1 MDVFIFSLIQEKT
14 STLIYMENT
23 NFGKCVCY

>member
-1 MDVFIFSLIQEKT
+1 MYLYFPLFKKKK